1 MAKRRIVGRSHEAI
15 CKDITD
21 LILDYLT
28 EQLDPKTVRAYEK
41 HLRICPD
48 CVAFLRTYKK
58 TMELTRQFLKGKF
71 KKTRSRPGSVRI
83 RPTQQRP

>member
-28 EQLDPKTVRAYEK
+28 EQLDAKTASAYEE
-41 HLRICPD
+41 HLHVCPD

-58 TMELTRQFLKGKF
+58 TMELTRQFLKGKS
-71 KKTRSRPGSVRI
+71 KKAPGRRGSMRI
-83 RPTQQRP
+83 RPTS